1 MHAVQDLDLLV
12 IDALRYTPHPSHA
25 HLEQTLAWIKALQ
38 PKQAVLTN
46 LHVDFDYQTL
56 LRELPDGVIPAYDG
70 WAYEGVL

>member
-1 MHAVQDLDLLV
+1 MQALQDLDVLV

-25 HLEQTLAWIKALQ
+25 HLEQTLAWIETLQ

-56 LRELPDGVIPAYDG
+56 LRELPEGVIPAYDG
-70 WAYEGVL
+70 WAYESAL